1 MKGGGGFGRLP
12 PFFLHMG
19 GESFVRVLCFDTLS
33 TNGISIY
40 NDFSVRAEPVEG
52 QSAHLYGKRI

>member
-40 NDFSVRAEPVEG
+40 NDFSVRPEHVEG
-52 QSAHLYGKRI
+52 LSVPF